1 VAACKF
7 LGERSA
13 NRKVYKSWGRVI
25 SIPQF
30 DLPQQCHNVLRLVLG
45 PCQLPP
51 QWNLTDYSLASGY

>member
-1 VAACKF
+1 VAAGKL

-25 SIPQF
+25 SIPPF
-30 DLPQQCHNVLRLVLG
+30 DLPQQCHKCA
-45 PCQLPP
+45 PACSQLPP